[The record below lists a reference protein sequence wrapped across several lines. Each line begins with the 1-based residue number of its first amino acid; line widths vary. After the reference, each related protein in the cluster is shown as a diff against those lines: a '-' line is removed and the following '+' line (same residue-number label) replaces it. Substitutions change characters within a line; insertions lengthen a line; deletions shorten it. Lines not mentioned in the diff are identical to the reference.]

1 MPDSTL
7 ALARMLLD
15 AAVLAFA
22 ATLLFLLIAEAAL
35 FVGSRMPRRSIF
47 GKNMLNRPGADE
59 RNRFGR
65 ARDRYLLYMLA
76 TIMFMLTLVITLL
89 AHPDPLVR
97 ALPPWVQI
105 VSALLVVMGVLH
117 LIVRAVFLNLEQ
129 KNLQHRLEAFES
141 LGEVLGRIASR
152 GYRIFYSLVGRS
164 TVIDAV
170 VVGSNGIFSIMVVLA
185 PSSRQQRRG
194 QTHVDFDG
202 KRVSINGKPGRTIVP
217 RARHNTTWLADR
229 LSRVLGHSVVVRTLI
244 VAPGAHVKAT
254 PTEDC
259 LLVPEDRLAVLTG
272 WTSQEAY
279 MMEDDME
286 KITRWLE
293 RNCRASNLR
302 HAKKIEGPGSH
313 LRRQEDGA
321 PA

>member
-1 MPDSTL
+1 
-7 ALARMLLD
+7 MLLD

-22 ATLLFLLIAEAAL
+22 ATLLFLLIAEGAL
-35 FVGSRMPRRSIF
+35 VVGSHMPRRSIF

-65 ARDRYLLYMLA
+65 ARDRFLLYTLA
-76 TIMFMLTLVITLL
+76 TIMFVLTLAVTLL

-97 ALPPWVQI
+97 RLPTWVQI
-105 VSALLVVMGVLH
+105 AAALLVLMGVLH
-117 LIVRAVFLNLEQ
+117 LVVRAVFLNLEQ

-141 LGEVLGRIASR
+141 LGEVLGRIAAR
-152 GYRIFYSLVGRS
+152 GYRVFYSLVGRS
-164 TVIDAV
+164 TVIDDV

-185 PSSRQQRRG
+185 PPSRQQRRG
-194 QTHVDFDG
+194 QTQVDFDG
-202 KRVSINGKPGRTIVP
+202 KRVSVNGKPGRTIVP

-254 PTEDC
+254 PTDDC
-259 LLVPEDRLAVLTG
+259 LVVPEGRLAVLTG

-293 RNCRASNLR
+293 KNCRAPNLR
-302 HAKKIEGPGSH
+302 HAKKKEDPGSH